1 MSSNGD
7 SPSSAN
13 KRREFLRNTALVG
26 GGFLLSGVAG
36 RLGYQGGVAQ
46 ASGPASWAE
55 LKEGEQA
62 PFAQYCKDA
71 DKTPNEACPDRAK
84 EERKDQYCTNCM
96 FYNKVKGEGKE
107 ELGTCA
113 LAMGIQRLV
122 RGPGWCQSWV
132 KKA

>member
-1 MSSNGD
+1 MSSD
-7 SPSSAN
+7 SSTSN
-13 KRREFLRNTALVG
+13 NRRQFLKSTALVG
-26 GGFLLSGVAG
+26 GGFLVSGVAG

-46 ASGPASWAE
+46 ASSPADWAE
-55 LKEGEQA
+55 LKEGENA

-71 DKTPNEACPDRAK
+71 HNPGTACPDRAK
-84 EERKDQYCTNCM
+84 EERKGQYCTNCM

-122 RGPGWCQSWV
+122 RGPGWCLSWV